1 MPSEQTPK
9 PPERRD
15 KYRIKV
21 EIKALVRLANGGTE
35 ICAIQNMTRNGVY
48 FTAFGNFT
56 RGEGVAILFPYDPT
70 RAAQQQFQSAEVVRV
85 QNLEGS
91 FKKGVAVKLLN
102 LFLKP

>member
-1 MPSEQTPK
+1 MSSEQPTK

-21 EIKALVRLANGGTE
+21 EIKALVKLANGATE
-35 ICAIQNMTRNGVY
+35 ICAIQNMTRNGVF
-48 FTAFGNFT
+48 FTAFGNFMK
-56 RGEGVAILFPYDPT
+56 GEGISILFPYDPT

-85 QNLEGS
+85 QSLEGS
-91 FKKGVAVKLLN
+91 FKKGVAVRLLN